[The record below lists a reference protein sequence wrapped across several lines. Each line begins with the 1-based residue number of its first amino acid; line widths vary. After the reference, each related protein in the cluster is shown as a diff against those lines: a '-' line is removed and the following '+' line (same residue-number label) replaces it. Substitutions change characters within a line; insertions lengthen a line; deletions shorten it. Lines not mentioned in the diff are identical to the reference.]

1 MRELREA
8 REKAEGKPP
17 PKPQEP
23 APTIY
28 PDMMWVWKAF
38 CDLSDRRG
46 VGPSGPVP
54 VTLEAMNAYLEL
66 TNRKCYPYAQQ
77 VLHFIPIL
85 DREYLRDFYDK
96 QAKEMEK
103 TRKQSQPKKGK
114 RAGLNRR

>member
-1 MRELREA
+1 MREA
-8 REKAEGKPP
+8 KEKAEGYSP
-17 PKPQEP
+17 PKPQEQ

-28 PDMMWVWKAF
+28 PDMTWVWKAF

-54 VTLEAMNAYLEL
+54 ITLEAMNAYLEL
-66 TNRKCYPYAQQ
+66 TNRKHYPYVQQ

-85 DREYLRDFYDK
+85 DREYLRDFYDN

-103 TRKQSQPKKGK
+103 ARKQSHPQKGH
-114 RAGLNRR
+114 RTGLNRR